1 MEMKMEDPNSEQKEA
16 IESIA
21 YARAAKALVK
31 MKAMEAAALLAV
43 FARPGA
49 EHKVLADAF
58 KLTPKAITRA
68 TAKAVEQ
75 DLLMGKAG
83 AWVTLLPGD
92 DGSATDDDGDV
103 RKHLADRLSKAES
116 VLLKFN
122 GSKYRSALERDVAV
136 ALAGYNVPYEREV
149 RYSTLMT
156 TDREWT
162 ADFVLKLKVET
173 GVVVIIIEVTGRP
186 DAQELLD
193 EKLLAAKVA
202 GLVTMVVREP
212 VEIHGLVRRVFSLA
226 TAASVKA
233 KADAPEEP
241 RDPNAPF
248 VTKGG
253 VYINPLGVER
263 RGSNRRPSAPPLTR
277 QFANLPPLPPPE
289 PIPGLNLRGWELEQL
304 AELEKEEER
313 LFIRERAEA
322 ARQAAQSEIDR
333 SKLRETPEARVE
345 RALALLERDRSAM
358 RARLEAKLTRTQH
371 IEEFDKTYF
380 EGEVE
385 LTGEECA
392 EQDELPD
399 DLEAGRGE

>member
-1 MEMKMEDPNSEQKEA
+1 MEDQNSEQKEA
-16 IESIA
+16 IESLA
-21 YARAAKALVK
+21 YAKAAKALKKVG
-31 MKAMEAAALLAV
+31 AMEAAALLAV

-49 EHKVLADAF
+49 EHKALVEDFGLH
-58 KLTPKAITRA
+58 PKAITRA
-68 TAKAVEQ
+68 TAKAKEEGI
-75 DLLMGKAG
+75 LLGNAG
-83 AWVTLLPGD
+83 AWVTLLPDADDSLSGD
-92 DGSATDDDGDV
+92 GGDV

-122 GSKYRSALERDVAV
+122 GSKFRSALERDVAV
-136 ALAGYNVPYEREV
+136 ALAGFGLKFEREV
-149 RYSTLMT
+149 RYSTLMQ

-212 VEIHGLVRRVFSLA
+212 VEINGLVQRVFSLA
-226 TAASVKA
+226 TAASTKA
-233 KADAPEEP
+233 KAAVTEEP
-241 RDPNAPF
+241 PDPMKPYT
-248 VTKGG
+248 TKGG
-253 VYINPLGVER
+253 VYIDPRGIER
-263 RGSNRRPSAPPLTR
+263 RGSNNRPPAPPPPLTR
-277 QFANLPPLPPPE
+277 QFANLPPLPSPE

-322 ARQAAQSEIDR
+322 ARQAAQLEIDR
-333 SKLRETPEARVE
+333 TKRRETPEARVE

-371 IEEFDKTYF
+371 IEEFDKSYF